1 MLIIR
6 TGPDLHQWIFF
17 SQNQRNFWTLEQA
30 NGSSWAYKIKTA
42 RRREKKYLPVN
53 KCGNFTGKITAS
65 FKASLAPLRPATSS
79 HETLGFST
87 TMAPASIAL
96 CVLLFVTHHWVKL
109 PSARTT
115 CIWVHCGGRNNSPLC
130 WEPRPA
136 EGSLKPGVGQNIAM
150 HASPTARNFFT
161 SNFHLPGPF
170 NFICS
175 KSSLPFS
182 YARCG

>member
-1 MLIIR
+1 M
-6 TGPDLHQWIFF
+6 
-17 SQNQRNFWTLEQA
+17 
-30 NGSSWAYKIKTA
+30 
-42 RRREKKYLPVN
+42 N
-53 KCGNFTGKITAS
+53 KCGNLTGKMTAS

-87 TMAPASIAL
+87 TMAPASTAL

-109 PSARTT
+109 QVQELPASGCTAEAE
-115 CIWVHCGGRNNSPLC
+115 ISPLC
-130 WEPRPA
+130 WESRPA
-136 EGSLKPGVGQNIAM
+136 EGSLKPGVGQNIAT